1 MVSGTYQRP
10 CETSMARIDKDQ
22 NMPLSSAIRQT
33 MSVFRMLKV
42 HFPCSN
48 VYLNFSTVHDHQVYI
63 LNYNN

>member
-10 CETSMARIDKDQ
+10 CETSMARIDKDL

-33 MSVFRMLKV
+33 ISVFRMLKG

-48 VYLNFSTVHDHQVYI
+48 VYPSFSTVHDHKFIY
-63 LNYNN
+63 

>member
-33 MSVFRMLKV
+33 KSVFRMLKGL
-42 HFPCSN
+42 FPCSN
-48 VYLNFSTVHDHQVYI
+48 VYLNFSIVHYHQVYI

>member
-10 CETSMARIDKDQ
+10 CQTSMARIDKDL

-33 MSVFRMLKV
+33 KSVFRMLKG

-48 VYLNFSTVHDHQVYI
+48 VYLNFSTVHYHHVYI